1 MLNTGID
8 AFCTLFQTVSDF
20 VLFEVRFI
28 YKKPNFTHVGSNVC
42 HISQDYVQIDNYM
55 CISLLSLAIN
65 VIDLYFEIIL

>member
-28 YKKPNFTHVGSNVC
+28 YKNQ
-42 HISQDYVQIDNYM
+42 ISHM
-55 CISLLSLAIN
+55 
-65 VIDLYFEIIL
+65 